1 VRTGP
6 LSLTA
11 KVGSPRPNGAP
22 RRLFAIPV
30 VLLCLASLCGTASA
44 ATQNAEKPKND
55 RPLPAEKEFMPLV
68 IQKVL
73 DWEKDPPEPEY
84 REHRVTTNFDGDKVK
99 DKLDEIYRVT
109 WYRHKAVYVLEQ
121 KNGAPYPESSLQA
134 QAERKKKAIDE
145 EIANPPKKEK
155 IDAIYLTPL
164 LNRYTY
170 KIVAREPLWG
180 RTAIKIRFD
189 PIPGKFP
196 ERKIASK
203 ILENITGHAWVDEET
218 KELMKAEVTNPDTI
232 RIGWGI
238 LANVTYLRIDYERK
252 PQPNGVWYV
261 SLLKVRAK
269 VRVFFF
275 TGYNLLSESTFND
288 LVFPSK
294 N

>member
-1 VRTGP
+1 
-6 LSLTA
+6 LS
-11 KVGSPRPNGAP
+11 
-22 RRLFAIPV
+22 AIPV
-30 VLLCLASLCGTASA
+30 VLLCLASLCGAASA

-73 DWEKDPPEPEY
+73 DWEKNPPEPDY

-121 KNGAPYPESSLQA
+121 KNGVPYAASSLKSQE
-134 QAERKKKAIDE
+134 ERKKKAIDE

-170 KIVAREPLWG
+170 KIVARELLWG

-203 ILENITGHAWVDEET
+203 ILENITGHAWVDEES
-218 KELMKAEVTNPDTI
+218 KELMKAEVTNPESI
-232 RIGWGI
+232 HIGWGI
-238 LANVTYLRIDYERK
+238 LANVTHLRIDYERK
-252 PQPNGVWYV
+252 PQPNGIWYV

-269 VRVFFF
+269 VKVFFF
-275 TGYNLLSESTFND
+275 TAYNLLSESTFYD
-288 LVFPSK
+288 LTFPPKS
-294 N
+294 

>member
-1 VRTGP
+1 MDFGRLNSIV
-6 LSLTA
+6 
-11 KVGSPRPNGAP
+11 AP
-22 RRLFAIPV
+22 FPGRIIRRGLIPV
-30 VLLCLASLCGTASA
+30 LALQALLMSGSAFTANQA
-44 ATQNAEKPKND
+44 AENKKND

-68 IQKVL
+68 IRKVM
-73 DWEKDPPEPEY
+73 DWEKNPPEPDY

-99 DKLDEIYRVT
+99 DKLDEIYRIT
-109 WYRHKAVYVLEQ
+109 WYRHKPVYVLEQ
-121 KNGAPYPESSLQA
+121 KNGAPYPESSLKA
-134 QAERKKKAIDE
+134 QEERKKKQIDE
-145 EIANPPKKEK
+145 DIANPPKKEK

-164 LNRYTY
+164 LDRYTY

-203 ILENITGHAWVDEET
+203 ILENITGHAWVDEES

-238 LANVTYLRIDYERK
+238 LANVTHLRIDYERK
-252 PQPNGVWYV
+252 PQPNGVWFV

-275 TGYNLLSESTFND
+275 TTYNLLSESTFYD
-288 LVFPSK
+288 FVFPAK